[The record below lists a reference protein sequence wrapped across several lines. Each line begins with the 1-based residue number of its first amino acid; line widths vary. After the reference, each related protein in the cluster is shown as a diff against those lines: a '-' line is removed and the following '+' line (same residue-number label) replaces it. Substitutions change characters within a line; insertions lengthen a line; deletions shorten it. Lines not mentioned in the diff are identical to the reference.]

1 MRKKYSKPITAAF
14 CITTEQM
21 IAASPEIQFIEEKV
35 DANYEVLGKDD
46 DSFMNDDLK
55 NIW

>member
-1 MRKKYSKPITAAF
+1 MTKKYSKPIAAAF

-46 DSFMNDDLK
+46 DFFMNDDLE
-55 NIW
+55 NLW